1 MMEIHGKTVCR
12 EEEKMIEYL
21 TSNASDLIQV
31 LLQVCGAAA
40 IVATLTPN
48 TSDNTVID
56 FVLRALNGV
65 AANFGK
71 AKNA

>member
-1 MMEIHGKTVCR
+1 
-12 EEEKMIEYL
+12 MIEYL
-21 TSNASDLIQV
+21 IGNASELVQI

-40 IVATLTPN
+40 IAATLTPN
-48 TSDNTVID
+48 TSDNAVVD
-56 FVLRALNGV
+56 FILRALNGI